1 SDKGG
6 ADANLAAFLS
16 DQHHVFDR
24 QRIPWRAHG
33 PVYRHEPARG
43 HLRLMA
49 AVLDDSVHNPPV
61 YHVGAELARPAGFP
75 CGFNRV
81 GAELARPARSGS
93 TREIWLGMSVS
104 GCSAPSGH
112 FSSTRV
118 PLIFWLLSAL
128 RKLGTRRSISSKY
141 DDRAGVFCWAL

>member
-1 SDKGG
+1 VHT
-6 ADANLAAFLS
+6 LS
-16 DQHHVFDR
+16 
-24 QRIPWRAHG
+24 
-33 PVYRHEPARG
+33 
-43 HLRLMA
+43 
-49 AVLDDSVHNPPV
+49 V
-61 YHVGAELARPAGFP
+61 YHVGAELGRPYRFTVGVYSCRGRACAARQIW
-75 CGFNRV
+75 
-81 GAELARPARSGS
+81 LDH
-93 TREIWLGMSVS
+93 EIWLGMSVS